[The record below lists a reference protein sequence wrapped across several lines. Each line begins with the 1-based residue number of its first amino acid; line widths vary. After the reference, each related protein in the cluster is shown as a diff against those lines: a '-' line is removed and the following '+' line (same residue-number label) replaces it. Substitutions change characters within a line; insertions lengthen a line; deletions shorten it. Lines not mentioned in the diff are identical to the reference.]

1 MYIYT
6 VVAMPKQKAKFEGD
20 TSIKYQV
27 KRVNTSI
34 QATKKGRTEII
45 RTDLEYDAA
54 VAMIE
59 KFNRMEGKSQIIRE
73 EVAERKKALE

>member
-6 VVAMPKQKAKFEGD
+6 VQPMPGQKTKSKD
-20 TSIKYQV
+20 DSSIKYQV

-34 QATKKGRTEII
+34 PATKKGRTEII

-54 VAMIE
+54 IAMIE
-59 KFNRMEGKSQIIRE
+59 KFNSMEGKSQIIRE
-73 EVAERKKALE
+73 EVAERKKASE

>member
-6 VVAMPKQKAKFEGD
+6 AVAMPKQKAKFEGD

-34 QATKKGRTEII
+34 PATKKGRTEII

-54 VAMIE
+54 IAMIE
-59 KFNRMEGKSQIIRE
+59 KFNSMEGKSQIIRE
-73 EVAERKKALE
+73 EVAERKKASE